1 MNLGIS
7 AYTNIAQMS
16 ADSSSAVVARP
27 LGTAGKMGSANGA
40 SANSTSQ
47 EAQLR
52 KLKKAATQF
61 EAMLLEKWWSAMK
74 KSGFGNDN
82 DGDPGQGTLDNMGMQ
97 AMSTAVASAGGIGI
111 AAMLVRSVQGELA
124 AESATKASGAGA
136 SQMQA
141 GTAKPK

>member
-16 ADSSSAVVARP
+16 AEASAANTNR
-27 LGTAGKMGSANGA
+27 TAGPNGAANASGIASGA
-40 SANSTSQ
+40 SAQ
-47 EAQLR
+47 AQLL

-74 KSGFGNDN
+74 KSGLGDDD
-82 DGDPGQGTLDNMGMQ
+82 DGDPGKGTLDTMGMQ
-97 AMSTAVASAGGIGI
+97 AMSTAIANAGGIGI

-124 AESATKASGAGA
+124 AENASKASGAAAG
-136 SQMQA
+136 QKQPQA
-141 GTAKPK
+141 AKSI

>member
-16 ADSSSAVVARP
+16 ANASAATAVP
-27 LGTAGKMGSANGA
+27 TLGAAGKGGLANGA
-40 SANSTSQ
+40 AATSASQ

-74 KSGFGNDN
+74 KSGLGDDN
-82 DGDPGQGTLDNMGMQ
+82 DGDPGQGTLDNLGMQ
-97 AMSTAVASAGGIGI
+97 AMSTAVANAGGIGI
-111 AAMLVRSVQGELA
+111 AAMLVHSVQGELA
-124 AESATKASGAGA
+124 AENATKASGAG
-136 SQMQA
+136 SGQKQA
-141 GTAKPK
+141 GTGKSQ

>member
-1 MNLGIS
+1 MNFGIS

-16 ADSSSAVVARP
+16 ANAPAATAART
-27 LGTAGKMGSANGA
+27 LGAAGKTGSANGTA
-40 SANSTSQ
+40 TGASQ

-74 KSGFGNDN
+74 KSGLGDDN

-97 AMSTAVASAGGIGI
+97 AMSTAVANAGGLGI
-111 AAMLVRSVQGELA
+111 AAMLVHSVQGELA
-124 AESATKASGAGA
+124 AENATKASGAGA
-136 SQMQA
+136 GQKQSGTGKSQ
-141 GTAKPK
+141 